1 MSKRKTKVSQ
11 PKAQTKPLTNPRRK
25 ITSNPPLSGRYSRR
39 AGKSG
44 RLPKPE

>member
-1 MSKRKTKVSQ
+1 MSKRKSKVSQ
-11 PKAQTKPLTNPRRK
+11 PKAQTKPLKTPARK
-25 ITSNPPLSGRYSRR
+25 IANPPLSGRYSRR